1 MTPEKAEERRHQIE
15 ALFEE
20 ALERDAA
27 SRARFLDRCCGDDA
41 ELRAEV
47 EAMVAAHERAE
58 GVLESDPARAAA
70 EVMTSGSHSGEQI
83 GRYRIIDELGRGGMG
98 IVYLAESD
106 DAAFRKKVAVK
117 VIPGGPGMDDIHRR
131 FEAERRILAS
141 LDHPHIAR
149 LLDGGLTEDGRQ
161 YLVMEHVD
169 GLPIDEYCSQN
180 RLSIEDR
187 VRLFCTVARAV
198 HYAHRSLVVHRDLKP
213 SNILVTSEGVVKL
226 LDFGIAK
233 MLDPGALGQTGPL
246 TYTGLRLMTPE
257 YASPEQ
263 VLGDRI
269 TTATDVYGLGVVLFE
284 LLTGTRPFR
293 LAGYTFAEW
302 ERIIL
307 EQEPP
312 KPSSAVVQATVPG
325 AEREPDRRDEGVQ
338 AGQPGLVP
346 GTTAVRQIESSAR
359 VNYKRRRLR
368 GDLDRIVLMALHKEP
383 SRRYASAE
391 QMAEDV
397 ERHLD
402 GDPVIARGDS
412 AAYRGRKFIARHRWA
427 VGAAAVG
434 VLSLA
439 GGIVTTSWQAQEA
452 SEQAALASA
461 ERDRAARIAGLM
473 MEVFRLSDPLQ
484 NPGNAA
490 DAREVLDRG
499 TERLLR
505 DLGDEP
511 ALQSAMVLEV
521 AGVYEHLGMLER
533 AESLARRSLERRE
546 EYFGPAS
553 LETSESLS
561 RLGQVLAAE
570 GRREE
575 AIESLRRAVVIRS
588 AALGGPDSLLAAS
601 QASLA
606 FELRSQ
612 GDYDEAAELF
622 EAAVATQRAL
632 PGGEVTVP
640 NTLLGLAATYHDQ
653 GAFDEAEALFQSAL
667 EEYDPDVPHPMAA
680 AALLNVGM
688 IRRLREQYAAAEP
701 LVKAGYEMRAAL
713 YEPDHPDVIEAMAQ
727 WGMLLQALG
736 RYDEAEPI
744 LAAAVE
750 RANRK
755 LGAEHETATTA
766 RATLAA
772 LDVEQ
777 GRYALASARLDTVL
791 AAKRGRHEPGHPS
804 ITVSIVQSA
813 DPHLEA
819 GRFAEAREH
828 LGQAIELSGGGGIY
842 GMMAL
847 QGLAEIARRE
857 GRLEEAERLLDDAV
871 ALGEERLRENHRD
884 NLSLGRSRAALLLE
898 QGRAAEAA
906 ALLEEVAAAGR
917 AKLPEPHPKI
927 GYTLLL
933 VGQAYFALGEQLR
946 ADSVLQQAERNLVAL
961 PATHWRH
968 GEVMSLRGAALQGQ
982 RTGELEADW
991 LLAEGHRI
999 IRAHIGTR
1007 APETRRAAERM
1018 GS

>member
-1 MTPEKAEERRHQIE
+1 MTPEKAKERRHQIE

-27 SRARFLDRCCGDDA
+27 GRVRFLDRYCADDA

-47 EAMVAAHERAE
+47 EALVAAHERAE

-70 EVMTSGSHSGEQI
+70 EVMTSGAHSGDQI
-83 GRYRIIDELGRGGMG
+83 GRYRVIEELGRGGMG
-98 IVYLAESD
+98 VVYLAESD

-117 VIPGGPGMDDIHRR
+117 VIPGGLGMDDIHRR

-169 GLPIDEYCSQN
+169 GLPIDEYCNRN
-180 RLSIEDR
+180 RLGIEDR
-187 VRLFCTVARAV
+187 VLLLCTVARAV

-213 SNILVTSEGVVKL
+213 SNILV
-226 LDFGIAK
+226 
-233 MLDPGALGQTGPL
+233 MLDPSALGHTRPL

-269 TTATDVYGLGVVLFE
+269 TTATDVYGLGVVMFE

-293 LAGYTFAEW
+293 LAGMSFGEW
-302 ERIIL
+302 ERVIL

-312 KPSSAVVQATVPG
+312 KPSAAVVQATEPQAEKESVP
-325 AEREPDRRDEGVQ
+325 RE
-338 AGQPGLVP
+338 GQPGLVP
-346 GTTAVRQIESSAR
+346 GTTEVRQIESSAR

-412 AAYRGRKFIARHRWA
+412 AAYRARKFVTRHRWG
-427 VGAAAVG
+427 VAAAALG
-434 VLSLA
+434 VLSL
-439 GGIVTTSWQAQEA
+439 GGGVIATSWQAREA

-461 ERDRAARIAGLM
+461 ERDRASRVAGLM
-473 MEVFRLSDPLQ
+473 MEVFRLSDPIQ

-490 DAREVLDRG
+490 SAREVLDRG
-499 TERLLR
+499 TDRLLSEL
-505 DLGDEP
+505 DDEP
-511 ALQSAMVLEV
+511 ALQSAMLLEV
-521 AGVYEHLGMLER
+521 AGVYEHLGMLDR
-533 AESLARRSLERRE
+533 AESLAVRSLERRE
-546 EYFGPAS
+546 EYFGATS

-561 RLGQVLAAE
+561 RLGQIQAAE
-570 GRREE
+570 GRRPQ
-575 AIESLRRAVVIRS
+575 AIESLRRSVAIRVS
-588 AALGGPDSLLAAS
+588 ALREPDSLLAAT

-612 GDYDEAAELF
+612 GDHEEAAELF
-622 EAAVATQRAL
+622 EAAVATQRSL
-632 PGGEVTVP
+632 PGSDVTVP

-667 EEYDPDVPHPMAA
+667 DDYDSSDPNPMVA

-688 IRRLREQYAAAEP
+688 IRRLREQYQAAEP

-713 YEPDHPDVIEAMAQ
+713 YEPDHPDVIEGMAQ
-727 WGMLLQALG
+727 WGMELQALG
-736 RYDEAEPI
+736 RLDEAEAI

-755 LGAEHETATTA
+755 LGWEHETATTA
-766 RATLAA
+766 RGVLAA
-772 LDVEQ
+772 VDVEQ
-777 GRYALASARLDTVL
+777 ARYALASARIDTVL
-791 AAKRGRHEPGHPS
+791 AAKRRRHEPDHPS
-804 ITVSIVQSA
+804 ITVTIVQSA
-813 DPHLEA
+813 DPYLET
-819 GRFAEAREH
+819 GRLAEARAFLDE
-828 LGQAIELSGGGGIY
+828 AMERTGGAGVY
-842 GMMAL
+842 GMLAL

-857 GRLEEAERLLDDAV
+857 GRLDEADRLLSDAE
-871 ALGEERLRENHRD
+871 ALGAERLRENHRY
-884 NLSLGRSRAALLLE
+884 NLSLSRSRATLLLE
-898 QGRAAEAA
+898 QDRAADAA
-906 ALLEEVAAAGR
+906 ALLQEVAAAER

-933 VGQAYFALGEQLR
+933 LGEAYVALGEPLR
-946 ADSVLQQAERNLVAL
+946 VESVLQDAERNLAAL

-968 GEVMSLRGAALQGQ
+968 GELMSLR
-982 RTGELEADW
+982 
-991 LLAEGHRI
+991 
-999 IRAHIGTR
+999 
-1007 APETRRAAERM
+1007 RAATRM